1 MLFFIVL
8 LIGLLIAYIIY
19 YFNEQG
25 NKKVVDEPDPDK
37 EQKKKPDLTLVK
49 RIIPFVVIIIAVILI
64 AGGSVYSVSEQE
76 QGVVTMFGKIV
87 DIKTAGL
94 YFRIPFIQEV
104 QKVDTTTH
112 GMAIGYTESD
122 QKDINDENSYVE
134 AEALMI
140 TSDFNLV
147 DVDFYLEYR
156 VSDPVKYLYAAKDP
170 EAVLR
175 SKAMAS
181 IRSTIVNYKVDD
193 VITTGKSKIQAEI
206 KDKLTKELTANEIGL
221 EVMNISM
228 QDAEP
233 PTSEVSAAFKAV
245 ETAKQGAD
253 TAVNNA
259 NKYKNEQVP
268 AAEASADAIIQK
280 AEAAKASRIAE
291 AEGQMERFNETY
303 EQYKNYPYIT
313 KKRMFYET
321 LESVLPK
328 AKVIITDGSTQ
339 TLYPVESFSEVTEG
353 YGSSTYSNY
362 TTQNEEDVSAAETE

>member
-1 MLFFIVL
+1 MKIDKLKTVIPIVIVVL
-8 LIGLLIAYIIY
+8 L
-19 YFNEQG
+19 
-25 NKKVVDEPDPDK
+25 
-37 EQKKKPDLTLVK
+37 
-49 RIIPFVVIIIAVILI
+49 VIIV

-76 QGVVTMFGKIV
+76 QAVVTMFGKIT

-94 YFRIPFIQEV
+94 YFKMPFIQNV
-104 QKVDTTTH
+104 HKVDTTTH
-112 GMAIGYTESD
+112 GMAIGYTESA
-122 QKDINDENSYVE
+122 QKDINDEDRYVE

-156 VSDPVKYLYAAKDP
+156 VSDPVKYLYASKEP
-170 EAVLR
+170 EIVL
-175 SKAMAS
+175 KNLAMAS

-206 KDKLTKELTANEIGL
+206 KDKLMKELSDNEIGL

-233 PTSEVSAAFKAV
+233 PTTLVSAAFKAV

-268 AAEASADAIIQK
+268 AAEASADAIIQR
-280 AEAAKASRIAE
+280 AEAKKASRIAE

-321 LESVLPK
+321 IENILPNT
-328 AKVIITDGSTQ
+328 KVIITDGQTQ
-339 TLYPVESFSEVTEG
+339 TMYPLDSFTGDSGQNDDQTINDLLNPVDEEE
-353 YGSSTYSNY
+353 
-362 TTQNEEDVSAAETE
+362 TQE

>member
-1 MLFFIVL
+1 MRFDKLKTVIPIVAVV
-8 LIGLLIAYIIY
+8 LIALII
-19 YFNEQG
+19 G
-25 NKKVVDEPDPDK
+25 
-37 EQKKKPDLTLVK
+37 
-49 RIIPFVVIIIAVILI
+49 
-64 AGGSVYSVSEQE
+64 GGSIYSVSEQE
-76 QGVVTMFGKIV
+76 QAVVTMFGKIT

-94 YFRIPFIQEV
+94 YFKLPFIQSV
-104 QKVDTTTH
+104 HKVDTTTH
-112 GMAIGYTESD
+112 GMAIGYTESVN
-122 QKDINDENSYVE
+122 KDINDEDRYIE

-156 VSDPVKYLYAAKDP
+156 VSNPVRYLYASSEP
-170 EAVLR
+170 ETVLR
-175 SKAMAS
+175 NQAMAS

-206 KDKLTKELTANEIGL
+206 KDKLMKELTDNEIGL

-233 PTSEVSAAFKAV
+233 PTSLVSAAFKAV

-268 AAEASADAIIQK
+268 AAEASADAIIQQ
-280 AEAAKASRIAE
+280 AEAKKASRIAE

-321 LESVLPK
+321 IEEILPN
-328 AKVIITDGSTQ
+328 AKVIITDGQTQ
-339 TLYPVESFSEVTEG
+339 TMYPLESFTGNDNEKSSDPVSFEKPQPVSVPDTE
-353 YGSSTYSNY
+353 
-362 TTQNEEDVSAAETE
+362 EEE